1 MSEEGV
7 ERKLTTILAADVVGY
22 SRLMGED
29 EAGTHARL
37 KSLRKDLVQPKITG
51 GRGRIVKLMGDGLL
65 AEFPS
70 VVEAVRCAVDIQQD
84 MAGHEV
90 DLPAERRLRLR
101 IGVNLGDIIVEGS
114 DIYGDGVNVAARLE
128 GLAEPGGI
136 CISSKVYEEVKNK
149 LPAAFE
155 DLGDQKV
162 KNIREPVRVYRWS
175 DAPADSMPDTAEA
188 KAALT
193 LPDKPSIAV
202 LPFTNMSGDPEQ
214 KYFSDG
220 ITEDIITELSRFSSL
235 QVVARNS
242 TFVYRDQAVD
252 VGEVGKKLGVEYLLE
267 GSLRKAGNRI
277 RLTAQLINVQ
287 TGMHVWANRYDRD
300 LEDIFAIQDELVH
313 AIVSTLAVRL
323 TAADTERT
331 MRKPAE
337 NHAAYDLYLRAVA
350 LDSQYDAESA
360 LESRKLAEQAVALDP
375 GFARAHAVLA
385 TQIFTY
391 AWFTG
396 IDIDTYMKDALPAA
410 QKAVAL
416 DPEDSFCTSILGV
429 VHLQRRD
436 YEQARH
442 YMEMALT
449 SNPHDSWVWAD
460 YAWYFLSIGKR
471 QEALDRL
478 DAKEIFEPYPP
489 NWHWEIRGQVL
500 YLLERFEE
508 AVAAFDRMSITP
520 FWVNGLLTA
529 CYGQLGDV
537 KNAQIHWAR
546 SMAEAPIEN
555 PNFAIEMSVY
565 KNEADANRW
574 FEGLRKAG
582 IEA

>member
-1 MSEEGV
+1 
-7 ERKLTTILAADVVGY
+7 
-22 SRLMGED
+22 
-29 EAGTHARL
+29 
-37 KSLRKDLVQPKITG
+37 LRKDVFAPQVAAHK
-51 GRGRIVKLMGDGLL
+51 GRVVKLMGDGALV
-65 AEFPS
+65 EFPS
-70 VVEAVRCAVDIQQD
+70 IVNAVNCAIAVQRTLADRATDEAI
-84 MAGHEV
+84 
-90 DLPAERRLRLR
+90 RLR
-101 IGVNLGDIIVEGS
+101 IGINLGDIIIEGS
-114 DIYGDGVNVAARLE
+114 DIYGDGVNVAARIE
-128 GLAEPGGI
+128 EVAEPGGI
-136 CISSKVYEEVKNK
+136 TLSGPAFDQVSGKVEATFTDAGEHD
-149 LPAAFE
+149 F
-155 DLGDQKV
+155 
-162 KNIREPVRVYRWS
+162 KNIAKPVRIYHWS
-175 DAPADSMPDTAEA
+175 DDAGSQGDVADTETSLP
-188 KAALT
+188 

-202 LPFTNMSGDPEQ
+202 LQ
-214 KYFSDG
+214 RYFSDG

-267 GSLRKAGNRI
+267 GGLRKAGNRI

-385 TQIFTY
+385 AQIFTY

-460 YAWYFLSIGKR
+460 YAWYLLSIGKR

-500 YLLERFEE
+500 YMLERFEE

-537 KNAQIHWAR
+537 ENAQIHWAR

-555 PNFAIEMSVY
+555 SNFAIELAVY

-574 FEGLRKAG
+574 FEGVRKAG

>member
-1 MSEEGV
+1 MAEERT
-7 ERKLTTILAADVVGY
+7 ERRLAAIMSADVAGY
-22 SRLMGED
+22 SRLMGKD
-29 EAGTHARL
+29 EAGTLSAL
-37 KSLRKDLVQPKITG
+37 KALRKDVFAPQVTAHK
-51 GRGRIVKLMGDGLL
+51 GRVVKLMGDGALV
-65 AEFPS
+65 EFPS
-70 VVEAVRCAVDIQQD
+70 IVNAVDCAIAVQRALAD
-84 MAGHEV
+84 RATDE
-90 DLPAERRLRLR
+90 AIRLR
-101 IGVNLGDIIVEGS
+101 IGINLGDIIIEGS
-114 DIYGDGVNVAARLE
+114 DIYGDGVNVAARIQE
-128 GLAEPGGI
+128 VAEPGGVAL
-136 CISSKVYEEVKNK
+136 SAVAHDQVAGKVEATFTDSGEHD
-149 LPAAFE
+149 F
-155 DLGDQKV
+155 
-162 KNIREPVRVYRWS
+162 KNIAKPVHIYHWS
-175 DAPADSMPDTAEA
+175 EDAGRQRDVADTETS
-188 KAALT
+188 L
-193 LPDKPSIAV
+193 LLSDKPSIAV

-287 TGMHVWANRYDRD
+287 TGMHVWASRYDRD

-313 AIVSTLAVRL
+313 AIVSTLVVRL

-360 LESRKLAEQAVALDP
+360 FESLKLAEQAVALDP

-385 TQIFTY
+385 AQTFTY
-391 AWFTG
+391 AWFAG
-396 IDIDTYMKDALPAA
+396 IDTDTYMKDALPAA

-416 DPEDSFCTSILGV
+416 DPEDSFCTSVLGV

-449 SNPHDSWVWAD
+449 SNPHDSYVWAD
-460 YAWYFLSIGKR
+460 YAWYLKSIGKH

-520 FWVNGLLTA
+520 FWVNGLLAA

-537 KNAQIHWAR
+537 ENAQIHWAR
-546 SMAEAPIEN
+546 NMAEAPKEN
-555 PNFAIEMSVY
+555 SRFAIELAVY